1 VTTQTLTA
9 TDVVTA
15 VRRRYGAETDNIG
28 PEWAALD
35 ELSSS
40 GGGLARRADLFLVR
54 AWAGRPRGHERIL
67 VEVKV
72 SRSDL
77 LHELAAPE
85 KMAVF
90 AAYAHRVYFAAPAG
104 LVRPT
109 DDLGEGVG
117 LLEVSGGGTREVRK
131 AVRRPDPEPLT
142 EQLVVEVFRR
152 AARAEA
158 RVRTASV
165 SGDAAAQVVA
175 LTERLATA
183 LGNESRARD
192 AARRD
197 AGRLQEWV
205 ALVARVGG
213 VPCTCGATLARTKD
227 PHGSR
232 MHGHRHADG
241 APCPDRWA
249 QPDTDVLAQRL
260 GLGLGIDQDAIAS

>member
-1 VTTQTLTA
+1 VTAQALTA
-9 TDVVTA
+9 ADVVTA
-15 VRRRYGAETDNIG
+15 VRGRYGAETDNIG

-35 ELSSS
+35 ELSST
-40 GGGLARRADLFLVR
+40 GWGVGRRADLFLVR

-77 LHELAAPE
+77 MHELAAPK

-109 DDLGEGVG
+109 DDLGPGVG

-131 AVRRPDPEPLT
+131 AVRQPDPEPFT

-158 RVRTASV
+158 RVRTASG
-165 SGDAAAQVVA
+165 SGDAAARVVA
-175 LTERLATA
+175 LRAALTVAERAADTA
-183 LGNESRARD
+183 RAAANRD
-192 AARRD
+192 AN
-197 AGRLQEWV
+197 RLSGWLGAV
-205 ALVARVGG
+205 AHGG
-213 VPCTCGATLARTKD
+213 GTPCKCGVTLKAAKD
-227 PHGSR
+227 MYSGDR
-232 MHGHRHADG
+232 RHADG
-241 APCPDRWA
+241 SLCPLRWA
-249 QPDTDVLAQRL
+249 EPDYDALAVRL
-260 GLGLGIDQDAIAS
+260 GLVEAGEALAS